1 MKTFDEII
9 RERRSVRHYD
19 AQKDVPRE
27 VVEQLIEAAI
37 EAPSWKNQQ
46 TSRYHVVASQEM
58 RERLK
63 ACLWSQNQLTVKD
76 APVLIVTTFV
86 KDIVGFEKDGSP
98 SNEFGNGWGVYDL
111 GLHNA
116 FLLLKAADLG
126 LDSIVLGLRDAD
138 AIRRL
143 LAIPD
148 EEVVASVIGIGY
160 RSQDSSRPH
169 RKSVADIAKFY

>member
-19 AQKDVPRE
+19 PNREVTRE
-27 VVEQLIEAAI
+27 VVEQLIGAAI
-37 EAPSWKNQQ
+37 EAPSWKNKQ
-46 TSRYHVVASQEM
+46 TSRYHVVQTPDM
-58 RERLK
+58 REKLK

-86 KDIVGFEKDGSP
+86 KGIVGFENDGTP
-98 SNEFGNGWGVYDL
+98 SNEFGDGWGIYDL

-116 FLLLKAADLG
+116 LLLLKATDLG

-138 AIRRL
+138 AIRNL
-143 LAIPD
+143 LNISD
-148 EEVVASVIGIGY
+148 EEVVVSVIGIGY
-160 RSQDSSRPH
+160 RNEDSQRPR
-169 RKSVADIAKFY
+169 RKEVTDIAKFY